1 MNSIFILKLQVMR
14 INGNL
19 DTVEKWNVEIK
30 TIFFKFVSNFTCAS
44 VSNTNLTVLNTFD
57 GSIKY

>member
-1 MNSIFILKLQVMR
+1 MR